1 MQASKGKTVR
11 FIKPTSTDNTAT
23 TRLQRSSSGNVLA
36 EPLQTPAAPAPPTPA
51 SEQPGLS
58 IAAWESLPARY
69 KMLVTVSMA
78 FIVCNMDKVNIS
90 VAIIPMA
97 QEYGWNASTAGLIQ
111 SSFFFGYM
119 LSQIP
124 GGWLSS
130 KIGGRWVFPAGVGLW
145 SAATAGVPLLASTLP
160 GLFTSRAAV
169 GLGEGVAPAA
179 ATDIVARTIDKSE
192 RARAT
197 SFIFGGLHIGSLIG
211 LLAAPPLIEVC
222 GTLYRC
228 CRVVMTAPSH
238 VHACM
243 SGAVS
248 HQVHTVGIVNCCCA
262 QAFGWQSVFYLFGG
276 AGLLWVWA
284 WEQQLPAL
292 AAQDPALVRSLTQPI
307 VDPSAP
313 TTEAAVEEAIPWR
326 AILRQ
331 RPFWCVGGPPA

>member
-1 MQASKGKTVR
+1 MRLAHVRAVGGIRACIRVQASSKGKTVR
-11 FIKPTSTDNTAT
+11 FVKPSSTPADA
-23 TRLQRSSSGNVLA
+23 RPLQRSGSSANLLA
-36 EPLQTPAAPAPPTPA
+36 EPLQAPTPDAPPGI
-51 SEQPGLS
+51 SL
-58 IAAWESLPARY
+58 AAWDTLPARY

-90 VAIIPMA
+90 VAIIPMG

-211 LLAAPPLIEVC
+211 LLAAPPLIEVN
-222 GTLYRC
+222 L
-228 CRVVMTAPSH
+228 
-238 VHACM
+238 
-243 SGAVS
+243 
-248 HQVHTVGIVNCCCA
+248 
-262 QAFGWQSVFYLFGG
+262 
-276 AGLLWVWA
+276 
-284 WEQQLPAL
+284 
-292 AAQDPALVRSLTQPI
+292 
-307 VDPSAP
+307 
-313 TTEAAVEEAIPWR
+313 
-326 AILRQ
+326 
-331 RPFWCVGGPPA
+331 